1 MSRRILKKYGGVHHN
16 NNSNSHQHPY
26 PHLGPKSTRTFKS
39 SSQRSNVSTKYS
51 HLATIVL
58 PEKVRELKHFIET
71 LDDSTSLLDKASE
84 IINHFILNVG
94 TDRDSIEFKQNHLIF
109 KLTLLKLLGDINNE
123 KRGVKNNILTNLISF
138 IAQQLDEDAITG
150 NYIRPS
156 LIGKTKSTFFVVNKS
171 SDIEHYFDVATY
183 LLNYLT
189 ENNTSVKFTH
199 KESDFYYYSTDEK
212 QNLQQKGVNVSNA
225 VNFISNT
232 AIRNLAES
240 ILRS

>member
-1 MSRRILKKYGGVHHN
+1 MSRRILKNYGGVHHN
-16 NNSNSHQHPY
+16 NNPNPNLHSHP
-26 PHLGPKSTRTFKS
+26 GPKSTRTFKS
-39 SSQRSNVSTKYS
+39 SSQRSSVNTKYTD
-51 HLATIVL
+51 LATKIL
-58 PEKVRELKHFIET
+58 PEKVRELKSFIDT

-84 IINHFILNVG
+84 IINHFILNVD
-94 TDRDSIEFKQNHLIF
+94 TDRDSIAFKQNHLIF

-123 KRGVKNNILTNLISF
+123 KRRVKNNILTKLIGF

-156 LIGKTKSTFFVVNKS
+156 LIGKTKSTFFVVNES

-189 ENNTSVKFTH
+189 ENNTSVEFTH
-199 KESDFYYYSTDEK
+199 KEPDFYYYSTDEK
-212 QNLQQKGVNVSNA
+212 KNLQQKGVNVSNA